1 MKITKI
7 KLRLL
12 ALVAV
17 AAIAFGF
24 VNKSDRDFELA
35 KNLDIYHT
43 LFRELSIYYVD
54 EIDAGDLVK
63 KSIDKML
70 ESLDP
75 YTVYIPESDIED
87 FRFMTTGQ
95 YGGIG
100 AYIHTKGQYVEV
112 SEPIADAPAA
122 VAGIKAGDIIKEIDG
137 RDIADIKSEDVSEML
152 KGEPKSKVILTVETP
167 FTNQKRKVEIVR
179 QKIKVKSVPYYGMV
193 ADGIGYIRLSNF
205 TENCSQEVKDALL
218 SLKKDH
224 QLKGLILDLRGNPGG
239 LLNEAVSISNMFVD
253 KGREIVSTKGK
264 VKVWNKTYYAT
275 SDPVDTRTPLAVLV
289 NSGSASASEIVSGV
303 IQDLDRGVIVGS
315 RSYGKG
321 LVQTTRD
328 LSYNTKLKLTTAKY
342 YIPSGRCI
350 QALDYSHRN
359 ADGSVGR
366 VPDSLISKF
375 HTLAGRVVYDGGGVL
390 PDVKVEPENMSNIA
404 YSLYTKNLIFDY
416 ATLYAQKHSSIGEPE
431 KFTLTDDDY
440 ADFENFLSDKNY
452 DYTLESEKIISNL
465 EKTIKREKYDE
476 KVGEEIEKLRSML
489 ENNKDKDLV
498 SHKTEISYLL
508 QEEIVSR
515 YYYQE
520 GRARAQL
527 QMDSTLIKAIS
538 VLDNEGEYRSLLLP
552 HDEGEQD
559 KAKN

>member
-1 MKITKI
+1 MKITKT

-12 ALVAV
+12 AVVAV
-17 AAIAFGF
+17 AALAFGF

-100 AYIHTKGQYVEV
+100 AYINSKGKYVEV
-112 SEPIADAPAA
+112 TEPIADAPAA

-137 RDIADIKSEDVSEML
+137 RDIADMKSEDVSELL
-152 KGEPKSKVILTVETP
+152 KGEPNSKVTLTIETP
-167 FTNQKRKVEIVR
+167 FTNQKRKVTIVR

-193 ADGIGYIRLSNF
+193 SDGIGYIRLSNF
-205 TENCSQEVKDALL
+205 TENCSQEVKEALL

-264 VKVWNKTYYAT
+264 VKMWNKTYYAT
-275 SDPVDTRTPLAVLV
+275 SDPLDTRTPLAVLV
-289 NSGSASASEIVSGV
+289 NSSSASASEIVSGV
-303 IQDLDRGVIVGS
+303 IQDLDRGVIVGT

-350 QALDYSHRN
+350 QTLDYSHRN
-359 ADGSVGR
+359 SDGSVGR
-366 VPDSLISKF
+366 VPDSLITKF
-375 HTLAGRVVYDGGGVL
+375 STRAGRVVYDGGGVL
-390 PDVKVEPENMSNIA
+390 PDVKVEPETMSNIA
-404 YSLYTKNLIFDY
+404 FSLYNKNLIFDY
-416 ATLYAQKHSSIGEPE
+416 ATLYAQKHQTIGEPE
-431 KFTLTDDDY
+431 KFHLTDDDY
-440 ADFENFLSDKNY
+440 ADFEKFLADKDY
-452 DYTLESEKIISNL
+452 DYTFESEKVITNL
-465 EKTIKREKYDE
+465 EKTVKREKLDD
-476 KVGEEIEKLRSML
+476 KIGAEIEKLRSML

-498 SHKTEISYLL
+498 SHKTEITYLL
-508 QEEIVSR
+508 QEEIASR

-527 QMDSTLIKAIS
+527 QIDSTIMKAVA
-538 VLDNEGEYRSLLLP
+538 VLDNAEEYRQLLQP
-552 HDEGEQD
+552 HNNGEQD
-559 KAKN
+559 NTKN

>member
-152 KGEPKSKVILTVETP
+152 KGEPNSKVILTVETP

>member
-559 KAKN
+559 NAKN